1 MVLSKADRLL
11 FSRKDFTM
19 PRKRVTQIFPWLLPL
34 RMKQRL
40 FCFYTGMWLDG
51 NQYAEVKSETPL
63 PYQLFETSC
72 PLYNRETGFDMVYQ
86 ENKVFNLKL
95 AAATLDRVVIRPHET
110 FSFWKLVRY
119 ADRDIPYKDGLTVI
133 DGKLTTAPGGGMCQM
148 SNLLF
153 WMFLHAPLTV
163 VERHGHDVKDFPE
176 PPSDAPM
183 GVDATVS
190 EGWLDLKVRNDTE
203 ASFQIS
209 IAFDE
214 DRIIGRLLT
223 DQDTGQFYE
232 VVNGEPLYCRKND
245 KVYEE
250 VDVNQKTILA
260 ATGACIFKKLLYRNK
275 CEIGYSLPEGTEVM
289 GKGSKEQ

>member
-1 MVLSKADRLL
+1 
-11 FSRKDFTM
+11 M

-40 FCFYTGMWLDG
+40 FFFYTGMRLDG

-95 AAATLDRVVIRPHET
+95 AAATLDRVVIRPNET

-119 ADRDIPYKDGLTVI
+119 ANRDIPYKDGLTVI
-133 DGKLTTAPGGGMCQM
+133 DRKLTTAPGGGMCQM

-163 VERHGHDVKDFPE
+163 MERHGHDVKDFPE

-223 DQDTGQFYE
+223 DQDTRQFYE
-232 VVNGEPLYCRKND
+232 VVNGEPLYYRKND

-260 ATGACIFKKLLYRNK
+260 ATGACTSKKLLYRNK

-289 GKGSKEQ
+289 GKGSKEK

>member
-1 MVLSKADRLL
+1 
-11 FSRKDFTM
+11 M

-34 RMKQRL
+34 RRKQRL
-40 FCFYTGMWLDG
+40 FFFYTGMRLDG
-51 NQYAEVKSETPL
+51 SRYAAGKSDLPL
-63 PYQLFETSC
+63 PYPLFDIRC

-95 AAATLDRVVIRPHET
+95 AAAALDRVVIRPQET

-119 ADRDIPYKDGLTVI
+119 ADRDIPYRDGLTVI
-133 DGKLTTAPGGGMCQM
+133 DGTLTTAPGGGMCQM

-190 EGWLDLKVRNDTE
+190 EGWLDLKVKNET
-203 ASFQIS
+203 ALSFQIRIS
-209 IAFDE
+209 FDE
-214 DRIIGRLLT
+214 DHIIGRLLT
-223 DQDTGQFYE
+223 DQNNGQFYE
-232 VVNGEPLYCRKND
+232 VVNGEPLYCRENG
-245 KVYEE
+245 KVCEE
-250 VDVNQKTILA
+250 VDVKQKTILA
-260 ATGACIFKKLLYRNK
+260 AAGACISEKPLYRNK
-275 CEIGYSLPEGTEVM
+275 CEIGYPLPDGTDVIE
-289 GKGSKEQ
+289 KG

>member
-1 MVLSKADRLL
+1 
-11 FSRKDFTM
+11 M

-34 RMKQRL
+34 RTRQRL
-40 FCFYTGMWLDG
+40 FCFYTGMRLDG
-51 NQYAEVKSETPL
+51 NRYTAIKSEILL

-72 PLYNRETGFDMVYQ
+72 PLYNRETGFDMAYQ

-95 AAATLDRVVIRPHET
+95 AAATLDHVVIRPHET

-119 ADRDIPYKDGLTVI
+119 ADRNTPYKDGLTVV

-190 EGWLDLKVRNDTE
+190 EGWLDLKVRNETE
-203 ASFQIS
+203 DSFQIS

-214 DRIIGRLLT
+214 DHITGRLWT

-232 VVNGEPLYCRKND
+232 VVNGDPLYYRKND

-250 VDVNQKTILA
+250 VDVNQKTISA
-260 ATGACIFKKLLYRNK
+260 ATGACASEKLLYRNK

-289 GKGSKEQ
+289 EKGSKEQ

>member
-1 MVLSKADRLL
+1 
-11 FSRKDFTM
+11 M
-19 PRKRVTQIFPWLLPL
+19 PRKRITQIFPWLLPL
-34 RMKQRL
+34 RIKQRL
-40 FCFYTGMWLDG
+40 FCFYAGMRLDG
-51 NQYAEVKSETPL
+51 NRYAEVKSEALL

-95 AAATLDRVVIRPHET
+95 AAATLDRVVIRPNET

-119 ADRDIPYKDGLTVI
+119 ADRNVSYKDGLTVI

-153 WMFLHAPLTV
+153 WMFLHSPLTI

-190 EGWLDLKVRNDTE
+190 EGWLDLKAKNETE
-203 ASFQIS
+203 MSFQIS
-209 IAFDE
+209 IAFNE
-214 DRIIGRLLT
+214 DHIIGRLLT
-223 DQDTGQFYE
+223 DQDNGQFYK
-232 VVNGEPLYCRKND
+232 VVNGELSYYRKNN
-245 KVYEE
+245 KGYEE
-250 VDVNQKTILA
+250 VDVKQKTILK
-260 ATGACIFKKLLYRNK
+260 ATGDCASEKLLYRNK
-275 CEIGYSLPEGTEVM
+275 CEIGYPLPDGTDLAQ
-289 GKGSKEQ
+289 KG